1 MLLSGCFLCCLS
13 RQALQSNI
21 RYLSQWSFAG
31 RRAVAASRARQPC
44 WLSWLP
50 WRLLNANLSFLINE
64 RVFIMRQLQ
73 IFFVIELDVLEV
85 GVTELEV
92 AIKVSRWCDD
102 RVGREVLIDPVN
114 LCHNL
119 FLRLAKF
126 SWCLF

>member
-1 MLLSGCFLCCLS
+1 MRFVVAGWEWQLRCL
-13 RQALQSNI
+13 
-21 RYLSQWSFAG
+21 
-31 RRAVAASRARQPC
+31 P
-44 WLSWLP
+44 WLP
-50 WRLLNANLSFLINE
+50 RRLLNANLGFLINK
-64 RVFIMRQLQ
+64 RILILRQLQ

-102 RVGREVLIDPVN
+102 RVGREVLFDPVN

-126 SWCLF
+126 SRCLF